1 MKSSL
6 QLVFNIHCLYNYI
19 DSDDTFYAPTGCFYP
34 QTFSLGKF
42 LEKLWNLIHIWGKN
56 PQVKCLY

>member
-6 QLVFNIHCLYNYI
+6 QSVFNIHCLYNHI

-42 LEKLWNLIHIWGKN
+42 LEKSWNLIHFWGKN
-56 PQVKCLY
+56 P